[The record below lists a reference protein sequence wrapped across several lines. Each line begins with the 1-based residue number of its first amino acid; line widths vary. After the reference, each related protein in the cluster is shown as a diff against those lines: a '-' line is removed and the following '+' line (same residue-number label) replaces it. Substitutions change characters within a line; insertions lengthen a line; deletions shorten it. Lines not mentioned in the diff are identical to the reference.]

1 MVRKKYKKRGGRLS
15 FYSVPKNFKKIKG
28 FIIVKSTFK
37 KFLAIILGFLI
48 FLFPSP
54 RASAQIEVA
63 EFRNSSRCIAR
74 LIRFTRADL
83 SDMMRYC
90 QSNILD
96 KMKDK
101 QASIEKNECAADCAR
116 CCASCDETSAGCCDG
131 YHASGFSKSLVWGL
145 ALFGTGSAG
154 CFGLFKALEE
164 IAAASGSIAVIVIVS
179 CIMVAIVVLY
189 FTCACHECCC
199 GGCSRCCA
207 KAALDSFKVKGTS
220 SLANALESLDK
231 MSSLSRAV
239 KSAASS
245 GESQPLLPGS
255 SQDIPENFLLYIL
268 DPDDAA
274 LTRLKFLTDRDPDV
288 SQELKDNKFIGF
300 IIGAIIHL
308 REQGASISDRYCLNP
323 QSFNPVRSVSAF
335 PELDIQV
342 VVDSGEDEGPNA

>member
-1 MVRKKYKKRGGRLS
+1 M
-15 FYSVPKNFKKIKG
+15 
-28 FIIVKSTFK
+28 FK
-37 KFLAIILGFLI
+37 KFLSIFLGFLI

-54 RASAQIEVA
+54 RASAKIEVA

-74 LIRFTRADL
+74 LIRFTKADL
-83 SDMMRYC
+83 SDMMRYR

-131 YHASGFSKSLVWGL
+131 YDASGLSKSVLWGVIIFGGTCL
-145 ALFGTGSAG
+145 AGG
-154 CFGLFKALEE
+154 GLFKVLAE
-164 IAAASGSIAVIVIVS
+164 IAEASGSTAVTVILICIAV
-179 CIMVAIVVLY
+179 AIFVLY
-189 FTCACHECCC
+189 STCVCYDCCC

-220 SLANALESLDK
+220 SLVNALESLDK

-239 KSAASS
+239 ESAASS

-342 VVDSGEDEGPNA
+342 VVDGGEDEEPDV